1 MSYDGEVG
9 NMYDVVIV
17 GAGVSGCA
25 IARELARYDAS
36 VCVVEREEDACCG
49 TSKANSAI
57 VHAGFD
63 AQPGSLMA
71 KLNVEGN
78 RLMYEWARELEFAVL
93 PVGSLVVCVS
103 EETRPGLDELLARGK
118 ANGVPDLRIIE
129 RDELLAM
136 EPNISDEAVAALWAP
151 TGGIVDPFGLT
162 IALAENA
169 AANGVEFRF
178 NAPVTGVTRIEGGW
192 AVCAGGDTIETR
204 AVVNAAGV
212 YADELHDTFV
222 SLADGEPVDDTV
234 PTVPAEPLRIV
245 PRKGEYYLLDT
256 TAGNHVRHTVFMLP
270 TAMGK
275 GVLVSPTVH
284 GNLIVGP
291 TATDIEDKEAVNTTP
306 EGLAEV
312 AAKCSLTVKNVP
324 LREVITTFAGLRA
337 HQAQHDFVI
346 GEVAGATGLFDCAA
360 IESPG
365 LTSCPA
371 IGVMVSKMVA
381 SRLGLEQKPEGSF
394 NPNRPGLANLMSV
407 SFDELEEL
415 CRKDARYGN
424 IICRCCRVSEAQ
436 IVDVIH
442 RVPQATSL
450 DAIKRRTGATMG
462 RCQGGFC
469 TPKIM
474 EILERELGIDAC
486 EVTKRGPG
494 SELVVG
500 HNKDRLPLPADAP
513 KGGDAR

>member
-1 MSYDGEVG
+1 
-9 NMYDVVIV
+9 MYDVVVV

-25 IARELARYDAS
+25 IARELARYNGR
-36 VCVVEREEDACCG
+36 VCVLERREDVCCG

-57 VHAGFD
+57 IHAGFD
-63 AQPGSLMA
+63 AKPGSLMA

-78 RLMYEWARELEFAVL
+78 RLMYEWAKDLNYAAL
-93 PVGSLVVCVS
+93 QVGSLVVCVS
-103 EETRPGLDELLARGK
+103 EDSRPGLEQLLERGRT
-118 ANGVPDLRIIE
+118 NGVPDLRIIE
-129 RDELLAM
+129 RDELLEM
-136 EPNISDEAVAALWAP
+136 EPHISDEAVAALWAP

-162 IALAENA
+162 VALAENA

-178 NAPVTGVTRIEGGW
+178 GTEVNGIKRVDQGW
-192 AVCAGGDTIETR
+192 EVEASGQTIAAR

-212 YADELHDTFV
+212 YADDIH
-222 SLADGEPVDDTV
+222 SLFIAASDGNASDEPDIAR
-234 PTVPAEPLRIV
+234 VPAEPFQII

-256 TAGNHVRHTVFMLP
+256 TAGNYVRHTVFMLP

-291 TATDIEDKEAVNTTP
+291 TATDIEDKEAINTTP
-306 EGLAEV
+306 AGLAEV
-312 AAKCSLTVKNVP
+312 ATKCSLTVKDVP

-337 HQAQHDFVI
+337 HQAAHDFVI
-346 GEVAGATGLFDCAA
+346 GELEGATGLFDCAA

-365 LTSCPA
+365 LTSAPA
-371 IGVMVSKMVA
+371 IGVMVSEMVA
-381 SRLGLEQKPEGSF
+381 KRLGLSLKPEGSF
-394 NPNRPGLANLMSV
+394 DPTRPGVVNLV
-407 SFDELEEL
+407 ITSFDDLDEL
-415 CRKDARYGN
+415 CKQDPRYGN
-424 IICRCCRVSEAQ
+424 IVCRCCRVSEAQ

-442 RVPQATSL
+442 RNPSANTI
-450 DAIKRRTGATMG
+450 DAIKRRTGVTMG

-474 EILERELGIDAC
+474 EILERELGMEASEI
-486 EVTKRGPG
+486 TKRGPG

-500 HNKDRLPLPADAP
+500 KNKDRILPDAQVP
-513 KGGDAR
+513 EGGEA

>member
-1 MSYDGEVG
+1 
-9 NMYDVVIV
+9 MYDVIVI
-17 GAGVSGCA
+17 GAGVSGCS
-25 IARELARYDAS
+25 IARELTRYQAK
-36 VCVVEREEDACCG
+36 VCVVERAEDVCCG

-57 VHAGFD
+57 IHAGFD
-63 AQPGSLMA
+63 AEPGSLMA

-78 RLMYEWARELEFAVL
+78 RLMYQWAHDLNFAAL
-93 PVGSLVVCVS
+93 PVGSLVVCCDANAR
-103 EETRPGLDELLARGK
+103 EGLEVLKRRGEQ
-118 ANGVPDLRIIE
+118 NGVPDLRIIE
-129 RDELLAM
+129 RDELLEL

-162 IALAENA
+162 VALAENA
-169 AANGVEFRF
+169 ATNGAEFVF
-178 NAPVTGVTRIEGGW
+178 NAPVTALEASADGW
-192 AVCAGGDTIETR
+192 EVQAGDRRLAAR

-212 YADELHDTFV
+212 YADTIHQLFLDAAHAAGQQLPAPE
-222 SLADGEPVDDTV
+222 GMR
-234 PTVPAEPLRIV
+234 TVPAEPLTIV

-256 TAGNHVRHTVFMLP
+256 TAGEHVHHTVFMLP

-291 TATDIEDKEAVNTTP
+291 TATDIDDKEAVNTTS

-312 AAKCSLTVKNVP
+312 ASKASLTVKNVP

-337 HQAQHDFVI
+337 HQAAHDFVI
-346 GEVAGATGLFDCAA
+346 GELEGACGLFDCAA

-365 LTSCPA
+365 LTSAPA
-371 IGVMVSKMVA
+371 IGVMVSGLVVK
-381 SRLGLEQKPEGSF
+381 RLELERKPEGAF
-394 NPNRPGLANLMSV
+394 DPTRPGVVNLV
-407 SFDELEEL
+407 ITDYDDWDKL
-415 CRKDARYGN
+415 CAEDPTYGN

-442 RVPQATSL
+442 RVPAATSI

-474 EILERELGIDAC
+474 EIIERELGVSADQI
-486 EVTKRGPG
+486 TKRGPG

-500 HNKDRLPLPADAP
+500 TNKDRITQPAASL
-513 KGGDAR
+513 KGGEEL